1 MFGLIKSN
9 HAVEDT
15 EGVLMQVM
23 APMEKYL
30 SGVVRAEK
38 FRHGEKEAAQRPP
51 RRGAGAIASRAC
63 SKTAIASLLAVIH
76 CGVISAIPAHTS
88 GFGGEP
94 DILEMPLT
102 KLT

>member
-38 FRHGEKEAAQRPP
+38 FRHREKEAAQRPP
-51 RRGAGAIASRAC
+51 RRGPEQLRRGHAR
-63 SKTAIASLLAVIH
+63 KPPSLL
-76 CGVISAIPAHTS
+76 CWQ
-88 GFGGEP
+88 
-94 DILEMPLT
+94 
-102 KLT
+102 